1 MVTGSTATAFGDFL
15 IASIKTPYLN
25 LKKVLSWEVLAGVT
39 DISTAGTVS
48 FVSGSTVV
56 TGVGTDFNRLFLNT
70 NRIIVGNRILTIA
83 SVVNSTSLVLT
94 APVNFSGSGVT
105 FYRPTDSNNQFEY
118 TFRLSTDGGKIFSE
132 FSPLN
137 NGTVPGDIK
146 SFLWNSGANVLFDF
160 GAEVSA
166 IIPGSTITFISTTLT
181 VETVSGIIESCP
193 NFCVTCTD
201 PFAYTGCATI
211 EMVCDTPS
219 LFQPYKQFRSQQTYI
234 QLANIVKNI
243 FGHEVTYF
251 RTEPDVRTKDVI
263 LMEYSLHNVVD
274 QDIVKILVPD
284 NEFPSDSTVN
294 YDMFGMEFEDF
305 EIHITQQEFQ
315 RVFGYGNRPRNH
327 DYMFIP
333 IINKMYTINS
343 VALGDRFNESIT
355 YWKIMLTKYQND
367 TAVLKNN
374 YESLTDSLVTDVDE
388 VFGAE
393 IKDEYIKN
401 LKPEQYQTVST
412 AYRDGIRNFLSTD
425 LKIEDYDIKNRWT
438 VVSKNAYDL
447 TNVTTN
453 YPAVEYAAPV
463 KSNDNFAFTCWFSP
477 QAGFGTTN
485 EYWVFG
491 TSTIN
496 KGLKVTISGTSVKV
510 YVNSNTYT
518 FTHNVIMGSDRWYA
532 MVLNANTE
540 FNQLSLS
547 IYALSPTSNVGLPQ
561 SATNDLQQ
569 VFTETRNQVLNISWN
584 EPSATYQLK
593 GGKLK
598 LTNIRLFNTP
608 VEPEQHNN
616 VLNQYV
622 VRDNQLAIIIDNA
635 LPSLGFQKFRNHN

>member
-39 DISTAGTVS
+39 DVSTAGTVS
-48 FVSGSTVV
+48 FISGSTVV
-56 TGVGTDFNRLFLNT
+56 NGIGTDFNRLFINT
-70 NRIIVGNRILTIA
+70 NQIIVGNRILTIA
-83 SVVNSTSLVLT
+83 SVVNNTTLILT

-105 FYRPTDSNNQFEY
+105 FYRLTDSNNQFEY

-137 NGTVPGDIK
+137 NGTIPGDIK
-146 SFLWNSGANVLFDF
+146 SFLYNSGANVLFDF

-166 IIPGSTITFISTTLT
+166 IIPGSKITFISATLT

-193 NFCVTCTD
+193 NFCVECTD
-201 PFAYTGCATI
+201 PFAYAGCATI
-211 EMVCDTPS
+211 EMTCDTPS

-234 QLANIVKNI
+234 QLSNIVKNI

-251 RTEPDVRTKDVI
+251 RTEPDTRTKDVI
-263 LMEYSLHNVVD
+263 LMEYSLYNVVD

-284 NEFPSDSTVN
+284 NEFPQESTVN

-315 RVFGYGNRPRNH
+315 RVFGNETRPRNN

-343 VALGDRFNESIT
+343 VALGDRFNETIT
-355 YWKIMLTKYQND
+355 YWKIMLTKYQNN

-374 YESLTDSLVTDVDE
+374 FENLTDSLVTDVDE
-388 VFGAE
+388 IFGAE
-393 IKDEYIKN
+393 IRDEYIKN
-401 LKPEQYQTVST
+401 LKPEQFRTVST
-412 AYRDGIRNFLSTD
+412 TYRDGIRNFLSID

-447 TNVTTN
+447 SNVPLN
-453 YPAVEYAAPV
+453 FAAVEYAAPA
-463 KSNDNFAFTCWFSP
+463 KSTDNFAFTCWFSP
-477 QAGFGTTN
+477 QSGFGTVD

-491 TSTIN
+491 TSVIN
-496 KGLKVTISGTSVKV
+496 KGLKITISGTTIKV
-510 YVNSNTYT
+510 YINSNTYT
-518 FTHNVIMGSDRWYA
+518 FNHNIIMGSDRWYA
-532 MVLNANTE
+532 MVLNGNNE

-547 IYALSPTSNVGLPQ
+547 IYALSPTSNSGLPQ

-569 VFTETRNQVLNISWN
+569 VFTETKNQVLNIAWDEAEAS
-584 EPSATYQLK
+584 YQLK

-635 LPSLGFQKFRNHN
+635 LPSLGFQRFRSHT

>member
-343 VALGDRFNESIT
+343 VALGDRFNEAIT

-463 KSNDNFAFTCWFSP
+463 KSNDNFAFTCWFAP

>member
-343 VALGDRFNESIT
+343 VALGDRFNEAIT

-463 KSNDNFAFTCWFSP
+463 KSNDTFAFTCWFSP

-496 KGLKVTISGTSVKV
+496 KGLKVTMSGTSVKV

>member
-1 MVTGSTATAFGDFL
+1 MVTGSIASAYGDFL
-15 IASIKTPYLN
+15 IASITTPYLN

-39 DISTAGTVS
+39 DVSTAGTAS
-48 FVSGSTVV
+48 FVSGSTIVN
-56 TGVGTDFNRLFLNT
+56 GVGTDFNRLFLNT
-70 NRIIVGNRILTIA
+70 NRIIVGNRTLTIA
-83 SVVNSTSLVLT
+83 SVINSTTLILT
-94 APVNFSGSGVT
+94 APVNFTGSGLT

-118 TFRLSTDGGKIFSE
+118 TFRLSTDGGKVFSE

-137 NGTVPGDIK
+137 IGTVPGDIK
-146 SFLWNSGANVLFDF
+146 SYLWNSGEDVLFDF

-181 VETVSGIIESCP
+181 VETVAGIIESCP

-201 PFAYTGCATI
+201 PFAYSGCATI

-234 QLANIVKNI
+234 QLTNIVKNI

-251 RTEPDVRTKDVI
+251 RTEPDKRTKDVI

-284 NEFPSDSTVN
+284 NEFPQESTVN

-315 RVFGYGNRPRNH
+315 RVFGQGTRPRNH
-327 DYMFIP
+327 DYMYIP

-343 VALGDRFNESIT
+343 VALGDRFNEAIT

-367 TAVLKNN
+367 NAVLKNN

-393 IKDEYIKN
+393 IRDEYAKN

-412 AYRDGIRNFLSTD
+412 SYRDGIRNFLSTN

-447 TNVTTN
+447 TNVPLN
-453 YPAVEYAAPV
+453 FPAVEYVAPV
-463 KSNDNFAFTCWFSP
+463 KSNDNLAFTCWFSP
-477 QAGFGTTN
+477 QAGFGTTA

-491 TSTIN
+491 TSAIN
-496 KGLKVTISGTSVKV
+496 KGLKITASGTSIKV

-518 FTHNVIMGSDRWYA
+518 FTHNIIMGSDRWYA

-547 IYALSPTSNVGLPQ
+547 IYALSPTSNAGFPQ
-561 SATNDLQQ
+561 SGTNDLTQM
-569 VFTETRNQVLNISWN
+569 FTETKNQVLNISWD
-584 EPSATYQLK
+584 EPAASYQLK

-608 VEPEQHNN
+608 VEAEQHSNI
-616 VLNQYV
+616 LNQYV

-635 LPSLGFQKFRNHN
+635 LPSLGFQKFRNAR

>member
-284 NEFPSDSTVN
+284 NEFPQESTVN

-315 RVFGYGNRPRNH
+315 RVFGQGTRPRNH

-343 VALGDRFNESIT
+343 VALGDRFNEAIT

-425 LKIEDYDIKNRWT
+425 LKIEDVDIKNRWT

-616 VLNQYV
+616 ILNQYV

>member
-70 NRIIVGNRILTIA
+70 NKIIVGNKVLTIA

-284 NEFPSDSTVN
+284 NEFPQESTVN

-315 RVFGYGNRPRNH
+315 RVFGQDTRPRNH

-343 VALGDRFNESIT
+343 VALGDRFNEAIT

-388 VFGAE
+388 IFGAE

-412 AYRDGIRNFLSTD
+412 AYRDGIRNFLSAD
-425 LKIEDYDIKNRWT
+425 LKIEDVDIKNRWT

-477 QAGFGTTN
+477 QSGFGTTN
-485 EYWVFG
+485 EYWMFG

-496 KGLKVTISGTSVKV
+496 KGLKVTISGTAVKV

-518 FTHNVIMGSDRWYA
+518 FNHNIIMGSDRWYA

-635 LPSLGFQKFRNHN
+635 LPSLGFQKFRNHT

>member
-343 VALGDRFNESIT
+343 VALGDRFNEAIT

>member
-1 MVTGSTATAFGDFL
+1 MVTGSIASAYGDFL

-39 DISTAGTVS
+39 DVSTAGTAS
-48 FVSGSTVV
+48 FVSGSTTV

-70 NRIIVGNRILTIA
+70 NRIIVGNRTLTIA
-83 SVVNSTSLVLT
+83 SVINNTTLVLT
-94 APVNFSGSGVT
+94 APVNFTGSGLT

-118 TFRLSTDGGKIFSE
+118 TFRLSTDGGKVFSE

-137 NGTVPGDIK
+137 IGTVPGDIK
-146 SFLWNSGANVLFDF
+146 SYLWNSGEDVLFDF

-181 VETVSGIIESCP
+181 VETVAGIIESCP

-201 PFAYTGCATI
+201 PFAYSGCATI
-211 EMVCDTPS
+211 EMECDTPS

-251 RTEPDVRTKDVI
+251 RTEPDKRTKDVI

-284 NEFPSDSTVN
+284 NEFPQESTVN

-315 RVFGYGNRPRNH
+315 RVFGQGTRPRNH
-327 DYMFIP
+327 DYMYIP

-343 VALGDRFNESIT
+343 VALGDRFNEAIT

-367 TAVLKNN
+367 NAVLKNN

-393 IKDEYIKN
+393 IREEYVKN

-412 AYRDGIRNFLSTD
+412 SYRDGIRNFLSAD
-425 LKIEDYDIKNRWT
+425 LKIEDVDIKNRWT

-447 TNVTTN
+447 TNVPLN
-453 YPAVEYAAPV
+453 FPAVEYVAPV

-477 QAGFGTTN
+477 QAGFGTTS
-485 EYWVFG
+485 EYWLFG

-496 KGLKVTISGTSVKV
+496 KGLKITISGTSIKV

-518 FTHNVIMGSDRWYA
+518 FTHNIIMGSDRWYA

-547 IYALSPTSNVGLPQ
+547 IYALSPTSNAGLPQ
-561 SATNDLQQ
+561 SGSNDLTQM
-569 VFTETRNQVLNISWN
+569 FTETKNQVLNISWN
-584 EPSATYQLK
+584 EPAASYQLK

-608 VEPEQHNN
+608 VEAEQHNN

-635 LPSLGFQKFRNHN
+635 LPSLGFQKFRNAR

>member
-70 NRIIVGNRILTIA
+70 NKIIVGNRTLTIA

-94 APVNFSGSGVT
+94 APVNFSGTGLT

-181 VETVSGIIESCP
+181 VETVAGIIESCP

-284 NEFPSDSTVN
+284 NEFPQESTVN

-315 RVFGYGNRPRNH
+315 RVFGQGTRPRNH

-343 VALGDRFNESIT
+343 VALGDRFNEAIT

-425 LKIEDYDIKNRWT
+425 LKIEDVDIKNRWT

-463 KSNDNFAFTCWFSP
+463 KSNDNFAFTCWFAP

-616 VLNQYV
+616 ILNQYV

>member
-284 NEFPSDSTVN
+284 NEFPQESTVN

-315 RVFGYGNRPRNH
+315 RVFGQGTRPRNH

-343 VALGDRFNESIT
+343 VALGDRFNEAIT

-463 KSNDNFAFTCWFSP
+463 KSNDNFAFTCWFAP

-496 KGLKVTISGTSVKV
+496 KGLKVTISGTSIKV

-616 VLNQYV
+616 ILNQYV